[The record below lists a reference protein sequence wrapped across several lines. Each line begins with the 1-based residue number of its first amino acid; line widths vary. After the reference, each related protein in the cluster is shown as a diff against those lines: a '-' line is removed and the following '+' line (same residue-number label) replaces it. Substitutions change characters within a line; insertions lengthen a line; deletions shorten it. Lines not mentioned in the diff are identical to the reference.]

1 MNPSPSVMPVQA
13 LKPIWHPPISVLWI
27 ATVLVVF
34 FAAVV
39 NRVPPAVIAMFTS
52 PAGFFGT
59 ALAAI
64 ACIKLEAIPLGFT
77 ILFFLLS
84 AWAIRQFRSPEGTE
98 GTTEG
103 FLDGSNIVD
112 WVTNSKRWYVEKVLK
127 ERPLGIQEKDVNT
140 YPVQG

>member
-1 MNPSPSVMPVQA
+1 MNPSPTLMPVQA
-13 LKPIWHPPISVLWI
+13 MKPIWYPPIPVLWI
-27 ATVLVVF
+27 ATILVVF
-34 FAAVV
+34 FGAVV
-39 NRVPPAVIAMFTS
+39 NRVPPALIATFTS

-64 ACIKLEAIPLGFT
+64 ACIKLDAIPLGFA

-84 AWAIRQFRSPEGTE
+84 AWAIRQFRSPEG
-98 GTTEG
+98 TEG

>member
-1 MNPSPSVMPVQA
+1 MNPSPTIMPVQVM
-13 LKPIWHPPISVLWI
+13 KPIWYPPVSVLWI

-34 FAAVV
+34 FGAVV
-39 NRVPPAVIAMFTS
+39 NRVPPALIATFTS

-64 ACIKLEAIPLGFT
+64 ACIKLDAIPLGFA

-84 AWAIRQFRSPEGTE
+84 AWAIRQFRSPEG
-98 GTTEG
+98 TEG

-127 ERPLGIQEKDVNT
+127 ERPLGIQEKDVST